1 MFYACCETVLLSR
14 LHGRQREEV
23 MSKWKSFLLSNLN
36 FKLREDYNCEEVLAG
51 LPKYRRILHNNS
63 WHPDQSMLTNLLYA
77 DKSIFPLIMMDPY
90 GWALDVFKCDQ

>member
-1 MFYACCETVLLSR
+1 
-14 LHGRQREEV
+14 